1 MDGIHF
7 FLLKS
12 LGKIG
17 KIKEKLLWRLYML
30 DFIRIACAVP
40 PVQVG
45 DVTKNTDDICRYI
58 KAADEAKADVLVLP
72 ELALTGYTCADL
84 FFQWHMERSAMA
96 GLQRII
102 DFCGEHPR
110 LTVAVGIGLTICGQ
124 MYNCCAIV
132 SGGVLRGIVPKTFIP
147 NYNEF
152 YEYRWFSSS
161 SDLTV
166 DTVSMKELGLRGD
179 YCVPVGKDLIFTIGD
194 GAKLGAEICEDLWTP
209 LPPST
214 LACLN
219 GAEVIVNL
227 SASNE
232 TVGKRE
238 YRRNLVKNQSS
249 RCNCVYAYCSSGST
263 ESTTDVVF
271 SGHSMITQDGYMLAE
286 NQNLIDT
293 DYMIVQDADLGAI
306 RAERKRNKSVRD
318 CTSVYGVLEPMRY
331 VDCECQSLRSDGALY
346 QVEKMPFVPQSQG
359 DRRERCMDIFQIQVS
374 GLKRRLDAIGTNAV
388 IGVSGGL
395 DSTLALLVTAEAM
408 RQLGRPATDVY
419 GLTMPC
425 FGTTDRTYRNALRL
439 MEKLGISQKEINIR
453 QSVLA
458 HFRDIGHDPQVTDGT
473 YENAQARERTQVLM
487 DYASIVNGIVIG
499 TGDLSELALGWCTYN
514 GDHMSMY
521 SVNGTIPKTL
531 MQEMIRAIADT
542 PAFAGVREILGDILD
557 TPISPELLPPDD
569 SGKIAQ
575 QTEDLVGPYVL
586 HDFFLYYM
594 LRYGNEPAK
603 IYLLACRAFA
613 DEYAPDTIKKWLR
626 VFYRRFFSQQF
637 KRSCQPDG
645 VKVGNICVSPRG
657 DWKMPSEASCRTWM
671 EQIDKL

>member
-1 MDGIHF
+1 
-7 FLLKS
+7 
-12 LGKIG
+12 
-17 KIKEKLLWRLYML
+17 ML

-238 YRRNLVKNQSS
+238 DRRNLVKNQSS

-594 LRYGNEPAK
+594 LRYGAEPAK
-603 IYLLACRAFA
+603 IYLLACRVFA

>member
-1 MDGIHF
+1 
-7 FLLKS
+7 
-12 LGKIG
+12 
-17 KIKEKLLWRLYML
+17 ML

-58 KAADEAKADVLVLP
+58 KAADEAEADVLVLP

-194 GAKLGAEICEDLWTP
+194 GAKLGTEICEDLWTP

-521 SVNGTIPKTL
+521 AVNGTIPKTL

-542 PAFAGVREILGDILD
+542 PAFDGVREILGDILD

-594 LRYGNEPAK
+594 LRYGAEPAK